1 MTSEVVVMNRM
12 GIALAADSVVSIYAN
27 GVQKK
32 RHDSVAKLFMMS
44 ERYPVGIMVY
54 NNASLLGVPWETI
67 IKLFRKQLGQD
78 SFQSLE
84 EYGQELI
91 AYLMN
96 HRNLFPPDVELKY
109 FEKEFEAECYRIGKE
124 ADIIYRLLPL
134 ARRIEFESRD
144 KARSAIVAE
153 VISERL
159 ACWEQQDDAVGFNE
173 DLATEFLDSMS
184 AEVSKIIRKVLS
196 DWFVDGSGVMQLN
209 DIARHLIFKRDLGME
224 AYTGLVIGGFGE
236 QEHFPVVQH
245 IVVYGVYGGILKYE
259 EPRVQRIFRSNALI
273 YPIVR

>member
-44 ERYPVGIMVY
+44 ERHPVGIMVY

-91 AYLMN
+91 AFLMN
-96 HRNLFPPDVELKY
+96 HRNLFPRML
-109 FEKEFEAECYRIGKE
+109 
-124 ADIIYRLLPL
+124 
-134 ARRIEFESRD
+134 SR
-144 KARSAIVAE
+144 
-153 VISERL
+153 
-159 ACWEQQDDAVGFNE
+159 N
-173 DLATEFLDSMS
+173 
-184 AEVSKIIRKVLS
+184 
-196 DWFVDGSGVMQLN
+196 
-209 DIARHLIFKRDLGME
+209 
-224 AYTGLVIGGFGE
+224 
-236 QEHFPVVQH
+236 
-245 IVVYGVYGGILKYE
+245 ILKMSLKRSVIE
-259 EPRVQRIFRSNALI
+259 SGRRQR
-273 YPIVR
+273 